1 MGFANNRNS
10 ELRKLLLTEFEHSS
24 ENLRKYAK
32 GKGKDYCVMVI
43 REGWN
48 NIAGDCDIDKGR
60 LLIGFFCDVGFFNG
74 SQLNQVRCKNFKT
87 WAFMPKNYTDV
98 TEWFMKEYA
107 EKGMCFEG
115 DSNHEF
121 EINHDTRVCKHC
133 CKTQVRKTKMVEK
146 VWWE

>member
-1 MGFANNRNS
+1 MSFQSNRDS
-10 ELRKLLLTEFEHSS
+10 ALRKLLLTEFEHSS

-48 NIAGDCDIDKGR
+48 AVTGECDINKGR
-60 LLIGFFCDVGFFNG
+60 LLIGFFGDAGFFNG

-87 WAFMPKNYTDV
+87 WAFMPKPYVDV

-115 DSNHEF
+115 DFNHEF
-121 EINHDTRVCKHC
+121 NTDGDTRICKHC
-133 CKTQVRKTKMVEK
+133 GKVEKRKSKMVKK